1 MLVFL
6 VYVCVWPLIGGRL
19 TYQSR
24 FGLWL
29 GDDSDPLKDSWKI
42 HLGMY
47 LQVYTPLLTF
57 PRVSSVWISPARSGI
72 SQPSKTIGSA
82 PYRWKVDQFKGSFT
96 GNPSV
101 SSSKSVALASGQ
113 AYTTCI
119 LDGQKNGYSILVS
132 TNIAGKWTF
141 VRPQVLCFDHFWP
154 IIVDSWRAQGCWRT
168 MRVDFFGMSWVW
180 RSRNSLQ
187 YLLPPE
193 SSCLTNPSAQ
203 CDHGQPPLITGSRSS
218 LECSIKLLR
227 GRVRI
232 INMNHLWIMY
242 DL

>member
-1 MLVFL
+1 MDVKGWWFVKYSRILAHPEKGMPPLGESCLQGRHGTLSGGPWNLRGGLLHRGTPSSPWVTIGAELWWLVDSPWL
-6 VYVCVWPLIGGRL
+6 RKPLSIRRRSLFAPLPTPTPLPCPNLWGYFTMFVIATSFSVHLWGR
-19 TYQSR
+19 
-24 FGLWL
+24 
-29 GDDSDPLKDSWKI
+29 PLKDSWKI

-119 LDGQKNGYSILVS
+119 LDGQKMDTLSLW
-132 TNIAGKWTF
+132 A
-141 VRPQVLCFDHFWP
+141 P
-154 IIVDSWRAQGCWRT
+154 I
-168 MRVDFFGMSWVW
+168 
-180 RSRNSLQ
+180 
-187 YLLPPE
+187 
-193 SSCLTNPSAQ
+193 
-203 CDHGQPPLITGSRSS
+203 
-218 LECSIKLLR
+218 
-227 GRVRI
+227 
-232 INMNHLWIMY
+232 
-242 DL
+242 